1 MTPLLVHGADR
12 VDEAAYACHA
22 NVLRRRLED
31 LPHTRPLPFRHQ
43 NGGDYDEDLVL
54 RPELSPHATGTAAHY
69 RTDSR

>member
-1 MTPLLVHGADR
+1 MPAILKGWFDR
-12 VDEAAYACHA
+12 VF
-22 NVLRRRLED
+22 VGG
-31 LPHTRPLPFRHQ
+31 